1 MIDVASHSPLQPRDL
16 PPSVP
21 LCVSSVMSPA
31 SPIHFKFALIR
42 LAEKLKSSLLSV
54 AFTLSCPSMWKGEG
68 SLCSSL
74 FTLFYL
80 FLTRNRL
87 PPGELW
93 THFDSLTGTFQAF
106 GLCMCWSPFAYSDS
120 MVTAPRRSSSLR
132 PGLYCLCCDH
142 WATPA
147 GLRQFMALSVLR
159 CAGIS
164 QFAGLMSVLTQLWKP
179 WPHAAMT
186 ETLTHLYGLRT
197 VISRS
202 KGVLKRQR
210 VSFSHFTGIHSLC

>member
-1 MIDVASHSPLQPRDL
+1 
-16 PPSVP
+16 
-21 LCVSSVMSPA
+21 
-31 SPIHFKFALIR
+31 
-42 LAEKLKSSLLSV
+42 
-54 AFTLSCPSMWKGEG
+54 MWKGEG

-80 FLTRNRL
+80 FLTRNRP

-164 QFAGLMSVLTQLWKP
+164 QFAGLMSVLHSSGNPDLMLP
-179 WPHAAMT
+179 WPS
-186 ETLTHLYGLRT
+186 LIHLYGLRT
-197 VISRS
+197 VISQ
-202 KGVLKRQR
+202 VKRGFKSR
-210 VSFSHFTGIHSLC
+210 EYRFRTLLGFTVCVRLCDIPLITNGNFNTKHAGFSWSWKS

>member
-1 MIDVASHSPLQPRDL
+1 MIDVASHSPSTARDL

-21 LCVSSVMSPA
+21 LCVSSSCPRISNSLQIRPDPA
-31 SPIHFKFALIR
+31 SWEA
-42 LAEKLKSSLLSV
+42 KSSLLSV

-164 QFAGLMSVLTQLWKP
+164 QFAGLMSVLHSSGNPDLMLP
-179 WPHAAMT
+179 WPYPHSFVWT
-186 ETLTHLYGLRT
+186 PNCDFSGQ
-197 VISRS
+197 
-202 KGVLKRQR
+202 KG
-210 VSFSHFTGIHSLC
+210 F